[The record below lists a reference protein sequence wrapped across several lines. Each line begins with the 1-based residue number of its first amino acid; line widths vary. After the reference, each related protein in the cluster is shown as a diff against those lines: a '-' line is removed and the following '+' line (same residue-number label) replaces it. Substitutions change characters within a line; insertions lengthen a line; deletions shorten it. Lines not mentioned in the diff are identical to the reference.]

1 VTPAEAAIHA
11 RGHDWDKLRQRVR
24 ATREALGLAIDDVA
38 AAIGHTSST
47 TRGRLSMRTPPSE
60 AMQGRLRAW
69 VEDMSRAVAPAAGGA
84 SQARHGHGHGQG
96 GLAQGPTPGPAPP
109 SAGDTRPRMCAP
121 SAKNLASPEAVS
133 INITD
138 GTHRFDPASAPG
150 VINLR
155 VTVEYEA
162 VRLPDHNFRGQAEAL
177 TKLGALGFEL
187 VCISGGVAY
196 LRRRLDM
203 ERERIL

>member
-1 VTPAEAAIHA
+1 MISITYPHLPMNLPMMGCGERVKKPVIA
-11 RGHDWDKLRQRVR
+11 GNWDELRQAVR

-84 SQARHGHGHGQG
+84 SQARHGHGQ
-96 GLAQGPTPGPAPP
+96 QPTPGPAPP

-121 SAKNLASPEAVS
+121 SAKILAPADIVSPT
-133 INITD
+133 ITPPN
-138 GTHRFDPASAPG
+138 FEYG
-150 VINLR
+150 VF
-155 VTVEYEA
+155 
-162 VRLPDHNFRGQAEAL
+162 RLPDHDWRGQGDVLNARC
-177 TKLGALGFEL
+177 GDGWVL
-187 VCISGGVAY
+187 VSVSGGVAY
-196 LRRRLDM
+196 MRRVV
-203 ERERIL
+203 